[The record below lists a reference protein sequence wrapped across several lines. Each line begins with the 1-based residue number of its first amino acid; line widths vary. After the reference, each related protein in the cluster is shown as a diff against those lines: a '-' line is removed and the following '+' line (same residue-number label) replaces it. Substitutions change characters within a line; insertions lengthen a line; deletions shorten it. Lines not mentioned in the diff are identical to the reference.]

1 MVAQSTRV
9 TLLGVSC
16 ALLVVGC
23 TTQPNQPG
31 YGLQQPAWSA
41 AQQYLP
47 PKVAA
52 QVPAL
57 RQMFPQGGPVYPQ
70 TAYPQSPYPQTAY
83 PQSALPQAP
92 LNPYQSPA
100 SAYQSPASVY
110 PPSSPSSSSPGGQ
123 PSDAE
128 LQMRAALLQR
138 SMGFGGIFGPSL
150 KNWMNTPEGNSPG
163 HGQCSDYSDFAACQ
177 AHKNGDDWAADRLR
191 NNESS
196 DSERAWYNR

>member
-16 ALLVVGC
+16 ALFVVGC
-23 TTQPNQPG
+23 TTQPNQAG

-57 RQMFPQGGPVYPQ
+57 RQLLPQGGYPYPQ
-70 TAYPQSPYPQTAY
+70 AAYPQNT
-83 PQSALPQAP
+83 LPQAQ

-100 SAYQSPASVY
+100 SAYQSPASAY
-110 PPSSPSSSSPGGQ
+110 PPSSPSVSSPGGQ

-177 AHKNGDDWAADRLR
+177 AHKNGDDWAANRLR